1 MYRSRAIELLTMVGM
16 ADQAERHCAV
26 LAYGDLKRLE
36 LAIALA
42 HEPNLL
48 LMDEPTAGMAPAER
62 IALMKLTSDLVASQG
77 ISVLFTEHDMDV
89 VFAHSHRV
97 MVLNRGEI
105 IADGRVSD
113 IRENA
118 LVQEVYLGGGTLF
131 NNESPQDA

>member
-1 MYRSRAIELLTMVGM
+1 
-16 ADQAERHCAV
+16 
-26 LAYGDLKRLE
+26 
-36 LAIALA
+36 
-42 HEPNLL
+42 
-48 LMDEPTAGMAPAER
+48 
-62 IALMKLTSDLVASQG
+62 
-77 ISVLFTEHDMDV
+77 
-89 VFAHSHRV
+89 